1 MFLTFFIK
9 VIPNYSRNC
18 VFYTQQSHIS
28 PYILPYIQTFLRDS
42 ENLGPPY
49 VLSERQMALQ
59 RAGRLLARAR
69 DGSATIR
76 RRRRARASSEAL
88 AELWNFTS
96 VTDLPPIW
104 LSWCWK
110 MAMSFEI
117 ILWSYL
123 PVCHFFSFYQVY
135 YWEKTKKSIF
145 SSHQTLATSLMFCY

>member
-1 MFLTFFIK
+1 MLINHHSYLLTTKLF
-9 VIPNYSRNC
+9 RE
-18 VFYTQQSHIS
+18 T
-28 PYILPYIQTFLRDS
+28 LRTW
-42 ENLGPPY
+42 GPLY

-59 RAGRLLARAR
+59 CTGRLNSCARATV
-69 DGSATIR
+69 APR
-76 RRRRARASSEAL
+76 RRQCAAAAAAGTGKFGSSRWTLEFYVSHRL
-88 AELWNFTS
+88 ATYLTKLMLKNT
-96 VTDLPPIW
+96 
-104 LSWCWK
+104 